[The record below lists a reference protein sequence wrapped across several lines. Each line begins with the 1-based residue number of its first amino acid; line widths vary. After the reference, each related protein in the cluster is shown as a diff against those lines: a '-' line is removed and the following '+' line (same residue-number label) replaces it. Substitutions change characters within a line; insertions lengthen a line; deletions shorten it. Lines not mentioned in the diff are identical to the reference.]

1 MISARFL
8 AAVAFT
14 LSTAAAHA
22 THEDAETAYDA
33 GRYAEALALYEERG
47 LEGDIEAQ
55 GMAGMMHLM
64 GSSVYGSQVTSDPE
78 RAARWL
84 RAAALNGS
92 IQAQFILAQLYAQG
106 LGVPKN
112 PERAAALLA
121 QATLFSTV
129 RPLAQASASQ
139 Q

>member
-8 AAVAFT
+8 AAVAFS

-22 THEDAETAYDA
+22 IHEDAESAYDA
-33 GRYAEALALYEERG
+33 GRYAEAVALYEERG
-47 LEGDIEAQ
+47 LEGDVEAQ

-64 GSSVYGSQVTSDPE
+64 GSSVYGGQVTSDPA

-121 QATLFSTV
+121 QAILLSTAS
-129 RPLAQASASQ
+129 PLAQASVSQ

>member
-8 AAVAFT
+8 AAVAFS

-22 THEDAETAYDA
+22 IHEDAESAYDA
-33 GRYAEALALYEERG
+33 GRYAEAVALYEERG
-47 LEGDIEAQ
+47 LEGDVEAQ

-92 IQAQFILAQLYAQG
+92 IQAQFLLAQLYAQG
-106 LGVPKN
+106 LGAPKN

-121 QATLFSTV
+121 QATLFSTASSF
-129 RPLAQASASQ
+129 AQARVSPQ
-139 Q
+139 